1 MITPI
6 RIMNRMS
13 TALDVILLLNVRPSV
28 APTTAKPTVSPTTVP
43 PTTVAPTTTVPAS
56 TGPVYE
62 DPVVQ
67 TEPVTEP
74 EEHSQIDYSKGIG
87 MGDINADGVINIKDA
102 TMVQRYV
109 AYIEELTVEQMEWA
123 DFDFDGFVTISDVT
137 EIQTFLLSNN

>member
-1 MITPI
+1 
-6 RIMNRMS
+6 
-13 TALDVILLLNVRPSV
+13 
-28 APTTAKPTVSPTTVP
+28 
-43 PTTVAPTTTVPAS
+43 
-56 TGPVYE
+56 
-62 DPVVQ
+62 
-67 TEPVTEP
+67 
-74 EEHSQIDYSKGIG
+74 